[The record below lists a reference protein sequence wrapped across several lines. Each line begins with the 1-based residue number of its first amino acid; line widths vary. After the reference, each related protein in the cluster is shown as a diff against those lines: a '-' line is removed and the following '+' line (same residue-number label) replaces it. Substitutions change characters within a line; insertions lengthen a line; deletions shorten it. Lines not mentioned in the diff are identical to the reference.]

1 MDLKRTQPFL
11 GGCLLRSSDANSNL
25 GQPRG
30 DQMPL
35 STAVTTG
42 LEDSTSPEPHLVTS
56 SSLSQR
62 GKPGQTIRKSFVK
75 EKPGPNGQR
84 PRYLKYLTFV
94 RSSVLGVTRNSRPLN
109 LLLIFSPQVKI
120 SEEHTS
126 STDPEDSSGEINQT
140 DINDVRN
147 YENIFK
153 PRRKELN
160 RTPEPKDDYEYE
172 LFQPPLSG
180 SESDNNLSR

>member
-1 MDLKRTQPFL
+1 MYIAQYHDL
-11 GGCLLRSSDANSNL
+11 
-25 GQPRG
+25 
-30 DQMPL
+30 
-35 STAVTTG
+35 
-42 LEDSTSPEPHLVTS
+42 
-56 SSLSQR
+56 
-62 GKPGQTIRKSFVK
+62 
-75 EKPGPNGQR
+75 
-84 PRYLKYLTFV
+84 
-94 RSSVLGVTRNSRPLN
+94 TRNSRPLN